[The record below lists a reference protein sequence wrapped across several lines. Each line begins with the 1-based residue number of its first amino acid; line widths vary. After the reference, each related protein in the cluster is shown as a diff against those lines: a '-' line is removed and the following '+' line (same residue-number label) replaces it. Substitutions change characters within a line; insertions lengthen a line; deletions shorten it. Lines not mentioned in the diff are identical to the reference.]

1 MSTDQEKTPKT
12 SASLGK
18 AFAILTAGAIAIGG
32 VLGVQAV
39 AGSNTFQHLTT
50 EVGYKGNWH
59 RGGHKRLSEMTDE
72 EIEQKITRVV
82 KHVAIEIDATDEQQT
97 KIIALAAAVAKD
109 MKPLHAQM
117 HASRDEMKAL
127 LLADTIDRA
136 AMEKM
141 RAERIAEVDQ
151 ISKDLVNAIADVA
164 EVLTLE
170 QRVVLEERIREFR
183 KMFGGHRRGH
193 HGNHRDRT

>member
-1 MSTDQEKTPKT
+1 
-12 SASLGK
+12 
-18 AFAILTAGAIAIGG
+18 
-32 VLGVQAV
+32 
-39 AGSNTFQHLTT
+39 
-50 EVGYKGNWH
+50 
-59 RGGHKRLSEMTDE
+59 
-72 EIEQKITRVV
+72 
-82 KHVAIEIDATDEQQT
+82 
-97 KIIALAAAVAKD
+97 

-151 ISKDLVNAIADVA
+151 ISKDLVNAVADVA
-164 EVLTLE
+164 EVLTPE

-193 HGNHRDRT
+193 HGKHRDRT